1 MGNEQSSGGSD
12 IVVVNEQTAQTR
24 PHDPLS
30 RLRNLTTFQPLLQHS
45 AHYVVVPG
53 DHAQLKQL
61 NPQHL
66 IELFTLYEEH
76 LRQSASVVTTEQD
89 HLSRSIRAM
98 DVNVTQILGTTTKQ
112 NNSYTQ
118 WSTHIRSSVKD
129 VSTSLTA
136 IQKSV
141 EGLVP
146 LVNELNDLLP
156 PQERLQPFTL
166 SPGGSG
172 LNHPS

>member
-1 MGNEQSSGGSD
+1 MGNEQSTGGSD
-12 IVVVNEQTAQTR
+12 IVVVNEQTAHAR
-24 PHDPLS
+24 SHDPLT

-76 LRQSASVVTTEQD
+76 LRQSASVVTTEQE
-89 HLSRSIRAM
+89 HLSKSIRAM
-98 DVNVTQILGTTTKQ
+98 DVTVAQILGRTQKQ
-112 NNSYTQ
+112 NTSYTQ
-118 WSTHIRSSVKD
+118 WSSHIRGSVKD
-129 VSTSLTA
+129 ISTSLTSV
-136 IQKSV
+136 QKTV

-166 SPGGSG
+166 TPSGSG